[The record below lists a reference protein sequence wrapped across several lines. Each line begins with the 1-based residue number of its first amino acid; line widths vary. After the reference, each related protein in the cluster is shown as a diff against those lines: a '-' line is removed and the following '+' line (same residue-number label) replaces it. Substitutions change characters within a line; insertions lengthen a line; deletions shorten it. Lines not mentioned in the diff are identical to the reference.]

1 MLRKNFGEFVV
12 RTLIQPFLLVFVFL
26 YVFPSIGQGI
36 GGGGGKAAES
46 AFATVLVP
54 GVVAISIMFQGIQA
68 VALQLS
74 TEFGYTR
81 EIEDRVQAPC
91 PIWLVAVSKVLSGA
105 DPGAARCAD
114 RLPDRRGG
122 PRPGRARAPVGAL
135 VR

>member
-1 MLRKNFGEFVV
+1 M
-12 RTLIQPFLLVFVFL
+12 
-26 YVFPSIGQGI
+26 FPSIGQGV
-36 GGGGGKAAES
+36 GGGTGAAHES

-105 DPGAARCAD
+105 VQGVIAAVVVFPIAAVIHA
-114 RLPDRRGG
+114 RG
-122 PRPGRARAPVGAL
+122 
-135 VR
+135 

>member
-1 MLRKNFGEFVV
+1 MV
-12 RTLIQPFLLVFVFL
+12 QPFLLVFVFL
-26 YVFPSIGQGI
+26 YVFPSIGQGV
-36 GGGGGKAAES
+36 GGGGGPIAES

-91 PIWLVAVSKVLSGA
+91 PIWLVAVAKVMSGSVQGVLAALVVFPIAAVVHATRRRSPSLLS
-105 DPGAARCAD
+105 
-114 RLPDRRGG
+114 LVDRRS
-122 PRPGRARAPVGAL
+122 P
-135 VR
+135 